1 MAKIIHIIH
10 IRFTNISASNKTLTN
25 NKQYGRKNNKK
36 RRYMKPTMQVYLL
49 PEPPSLKASP
59 NPLL

>member
-1 MAKIIHIIH
+1 MEE
-10 IRFTNISASNKTLTN
+10 KT
-25 NKQYGRKNNKK
+25 NKK